1 MKAELGPAWAEY
13 RIVLAIDSKEISMKK
28 LLTPVALLLIAV
40 LCTGCLYSNVKVP
53 LDSNLDRTQMG
64 DKEGESRFYSIL
76 WLFSWGDAGTA
87 AAAEEGEI
95 TTLNHMDME
104 ILSVLF
110 GLYYRQKTIVYG
122 D

>member
-1 MKAELGPAWAEY
+1 
-13 RIVLAIDSKEISMKK
+13 MKK

-40 LCTGCLYSNVKVP
+40 LCTGCLYSNIKIP
-53 LDSNLDRTQMG
+53 LDSNLDRTQLG
-64 DKEGESRFYSIL
+64 EKEGESRFYSIL

-95 TTLNHMDME
+95 RTLNHMDRE
-104 ILSVLF
+104 ILSILF